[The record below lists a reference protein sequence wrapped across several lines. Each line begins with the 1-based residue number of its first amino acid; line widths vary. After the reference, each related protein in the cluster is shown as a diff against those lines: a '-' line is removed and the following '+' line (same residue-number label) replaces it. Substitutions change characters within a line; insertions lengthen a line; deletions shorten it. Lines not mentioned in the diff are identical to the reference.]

1 MVDDEGRRRSLT
13 ELAGSYG
20 ESSVPPVVLASLIT
34 AQHLRPPK
42 FIPLLVPPVLLFSSY
57 LNLLGDATDAA
68 GLSSAWSGVY
78 LLMAR
83 RRKQALVRKWSP
95 RGVVRGA
102 TMGLCLVNLVC
113 GGLVFG
119 SGRMKR
125 SNDDGD

>member
-13 ELAGSYG
+13 ELAGLYG
-20 ESSVPPVVLASLIT
+20 ESSVPPVVLATLIT

-42 FIPLLVPPVLLFSSY
+42 FFPLLVPPVLLFSSY

-68 GLSSAWSGVY
+68 GLSSAWSGLY
-78 LLMAR
+78 LVMAR
-83 RRKQALVRKWSP
+83 RRKQALLNKWSP

-119 SGRMKR
+119 SGKMKG
-125 SNDDGD
+125 SNDDDD